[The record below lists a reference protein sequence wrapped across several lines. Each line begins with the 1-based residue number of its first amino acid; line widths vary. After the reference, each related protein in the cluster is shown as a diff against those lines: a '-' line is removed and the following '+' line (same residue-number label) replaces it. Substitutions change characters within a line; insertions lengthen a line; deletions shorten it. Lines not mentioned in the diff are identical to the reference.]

1 VFKKLVS
8 LTGVLICLAGLA
20 ITCLAQSENRM
31 TGSPGEKAIDFT
43 LKNLAGKEVSLMNDF
58 AKRKV
63 IILVFSATW
72 CPYCVQEIPA
82 LKAVYNKY
90 NYKGV
95 EIIHID
101 PQESRDRVQRLVDKY
116 KIPYQVL
123 LDEKGEITNQY
134 KILGLPTIIYLD
146 QKRNIKWRSSGG
158 EQDYDG
164 RLQELGIK

>member
-1 VFKKLVS
+1 MKKIISIIGVFVF
-8 LTGVLICLAGLA
+8 IAGFALP
-20 ITCLAQSENRM
+20 CMAQSANKPAG
-31 TGSPGEKAIDFT
+31 TPGGQAIDFT
-43 LKNLAGKEVSLMNDF
+43 LKNLAGKEINLMKDF
-58 AKRKV
+58 AKKKV

-82 LKAVYNKY
+82 LKAIYNKY
-90 NYKGV
+90 NFKGV

-116 KIPYQVL
+116 KIPYPVL
-123 LDEKGEITNQY
+123 LDEKGEITGKY

-158 EQDYDG
+158 EQDYEG
-164 RLQELGIK
+164 RLKELGIK